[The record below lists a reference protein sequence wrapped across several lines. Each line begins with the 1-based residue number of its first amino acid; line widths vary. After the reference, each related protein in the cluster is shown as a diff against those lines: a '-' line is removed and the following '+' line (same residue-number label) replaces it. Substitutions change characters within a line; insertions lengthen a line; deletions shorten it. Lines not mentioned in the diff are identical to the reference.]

1 MNAGFIVFIILIILA
16 FAGLPIF
23 MAIAVGTMVAMGV
36 AGFPLEA
43 VLQKC
48 FLGLNSSA
56 LLSIPFFILAG
67 NLMSRGITQKLFNV
81 ANIILGR
88 VRGSMGAVNILASAF
103 FGAISGSAVATVAAI
118 GGMTIPAM
126 KEEGYDENYAA
137 AVSAG
142 SSLLGTLV
150 PPSITLIVYASLT
163 ECSVQ
168 KLFIAT
174 VVPAVVCT
182 GLFIA
187 YSLYYGKKH
196 DLPKQPKKTAKEIRA
211 ILLDSIW
218 ALLMPVIV
226 LGSIFSGI
234 CTVTE
239 SAAISVIYAAII
251 GLFVYKTITVK
262 DLFGIIYDSAVSSS
276 SAMVLVGFSKAA
288 GYVVIASQLP
298 RTVMNFMTDMTSS
311 KVVVLICINIIF
323 LILGCLMEG
332 NSIIVMMVPLMIN
345 LVQAY
350 NIDLIQFGIL
360 TCVNIYIGFITPPV
374 GVSLLLASK
383 IGNTSM
389 GKTFIEM
396 IPFTLIALFVL
407 ILVTFVPGF
416 SLWLPSILA

>member
-1 MNAGFIVFIILIILA
+1 MKYKELNIDGLVAKYPIVQ
-16 FAGLPIF
+16 G
-23 MAIAVGTMVAMGV
+23 GMGV
-36 AGFPLEA
+36 GI
-43 VLQKC
+43 
-48 FLGLNSSA
+48 S
-56 LLSIPFFILAG
+56 LSNLAG
-67 NLMSRGITQKLFNV
+67 HVALAGGVGI
-81 ANIILGR
+81 
-88 VRGSMGAVNILASAF
+88 
-103 FGAISGSAVATVAAI
+103 ISTAQI
-118 GGMTIPAM
+118 GFR
-126 KEEGYDENYAA
+126 EEGYDENYAA

-142 SSLLGTLV
+142 SSLLGTMV

-196 DLPKQPKKTAKEIRA
+196 NLPKQPKKSAAEVRA
-211 ILLDSIW
+211 ILLDSVW

-239 SAAISVIYAAII
+239 SAAISVIYAAVI

-262 DLFGIIYDSAVSSS
+262 DLFGIVYDSAVSSS
-276 SAMVLVGFSKAA
+276 AAMVLVGFSKAA

-298 RTVMNFMTDMTSS
+298 RTVMEFMTGMTSS

-323 LILGCLMEG
+323 LVLGCLMEG

-350 NIDLIQFGIL
+350 NIDLVQFGIL
-360 TCVNIYIGFITPPV
+360 TCINIYIGFITPPV

-396 IPFTLIALFVL
+396 IPFTIIAVAVL

-416 SLWLPSILA
+416 SLWLPGVIG

>member
-1 MNAGFIVFIILIILA
+1 MNAGLIVFIILIILA
-16 FAGLPIF
+16 FLGVPIF
-23 MAIAVGTMVAMGV
+23 VSIAAGTIVAMIYV
-36 AGFPLEA
+36 GFPLEA
-43 VLQKC
+43 VLQKT

-67 NLMSRGITQKLFNV
+67 NLMARGITQKIFNV
-81 ANIILGR
+81 ANIVLGR
-88 VRGSMGAVNILASAF
+88 VRGSLGAVNILASAL

-126 KEEGYDENYAA
+126 KQEGYDENYAA
-137 AVSAG
+137 AVAAG

-168 KLFIAT
+168 KLFMAT
-174 VVPAVVCT
+174 AIPAITCT
-182 GLFIA
+182 LLFLL

-196 DLPKQPKKTAKEIRA
+196 NLPTQPKKSAREAVNT
-211 ILLDSIW
+211 LVDSIW
-218 ALLMPVIV
+218 ALLLPIIV
-226 LGSIFSGI
+226 LGTIFSGI

-251 GLFVYKTITVK
+251 SLFVYKTINVK
-262 DLFGIIYDSAVSSS
+262 DLIQIIYESAVSSAA
-276 SAMVLVGFSKAA
+276 AMVLVGFSKAA

-298 RTVMNFMTDMTSS
+298 QTVMTFMTNFTDS
-311 KVVVLICINIIF
+311 KFVVLIFINVIF

-332 NSIIVMMVPLMIN
+332 NSIIVMMVPLMLQ

-350 NIDLIQFGIL
+350 DIDLIQFGIM

-389 GKTFIEM
+389 GKTFVSM
-396 IPFTLIALFVL
+396 VPFTLIAMFVL
-407 ILVTFVPGF
+407 ILVTYVPSF
-416 SLWLPSILA
+416 SLWLPSVLG